1 MICNNKRKVVIMKKK
16 LILLLSSMLIITI
29 SSVLITF
36 LVNKE
41 EENQESYTI
50 VTSFYPMYVLAK
62 NIIGDVEGI
71 NLVNLTDYQSG
82 CLHDYQLTTA
92 DMKRLENAD
101 LFIMNGGGME
111 NFIEEIVESYPELQV
126 INASE
131 GIQFL
136 ASEHDHDH
144 DHDHDHEEDI
154 HSEEVDSDG
163 HAPEGHAHEEEF
175 NAHVWLNMDYYRI
188 QIENVKNGLI
198 EYNQGHSDKFI
209 YNAKEYDNKIVELK
223 NKFQTTLGDISGNEV
238 VIFHDAFAYLA
249 EQLGLE
255 VVYTINMDNETSL
268 SAGEIAL
275 VVDEVKEHDIKV
287 LFTEEQYSTNI
298 AENIANETNAKVH
311 VIDSIVQGSFDEDGY
326 IDAMNYN
333 LEVLKAAFTGK

>member
-1 MICNNKRKVVIMKKK
+1 MKKK
-16 LILLLSSMLIITI
+16 LMLLLSAMLIISI
-29 SSVLITF
+29 GSGLITF
-36 LVNKE
+36 VVNKE
-41 EENQESYTI
+41 EENKEEYTI

-82 CLHDYQLTTA
+82 CLHDYQLTTT

-131 GIQFL
+131 GIEFL

-144 DHDHDHEEDI
+144 DHDGDEEDS
-154 HSEEVDSDG
+154 HSEDVHDG
-163 HAPEGHAHEEEF
+163 HDHEEEF

-198 EYNQGHSDKFI
+198 KYNEDNSEI
-209 YNAKEYDNKIVELK
+209 YTYNAKEYDNKIAGLK
-223 NKFQTTLGDISGNEV
+223 DNFIKTLGDVSGNEV

-249 EQLGLE
+249 KALGLE

-268 SAGEIAL
+268 SAGEIAM
-275 VVDEVKEHDIKV
+275 VVDEIKGHDIKV
-287 LFTEEQYSTNI
+287 LFTEEQYSTSI
-298 AENIANETNAKVH
+298 AENIANETGAKVYI
-311 VIDSIVQGSFDEDGY
+311 IDSIVQGSFDKDGY
-326 IDAMNYN
+326 INAMNYN
-333 LEVLKAAFTGK
+333 LEVIKEALISK

>member
-1 MICNNKRKVVIMKKK
+1 MKKK

-29 SSVLITF
+29 SSVLLTF

-41 EENQESYTI
+41 EENQEDYTI

-71 NLVNLTDYQSG
+71 NLVNLTDYQNG
-82 CLHDYQLTTA
+82 CLHDYQLTTS

-111 NFIEEIVESYPELQV
+111 SFIEEIVESYPELQV

-136 ASEHDHDH
+136 ASEHE
-144 DHDHDHEEDI
+144 HDHEANNYSY
-154 HSEEVDSDG
+154 SEEEDSDG
-163 HAPEGHAHEEEF
+163 HALEGNPPQGHSHEEEF

-198 EYNQGHSDKFI
+198 KYNENHSDKFI

-223 NKFQTTLGDISGNEV
+223 DKYQTTLGDISGNEIV
-238 VIFHDAFAYLA
+238 VFHDAFAYLA

-275 VVDEVKEHDIKV
+275 IVDEVKEHDIKV

-311 VIDSIVQGSFDEDGY
+311 VIDSIVQGSFDENGY

-333 LEVLKAAFTGK
+333 LEVLKEAFLTNQ

>member
-1 MICNNKRKVVIMKKK
+1 MKKK
-16 LILLLSSMLIITI
+16 IMLLLSSMLIIGI
-29 SSVLITF
+29 SSVLITL
-36 LVNKE
+36 LVNKKE
-41 EENQESYTI
+41 ETREDYTI

-62 NIIGDVEGI
+62 NIIGDVDGI

-131 GIQFL
+131 GIEFL
-136 ASEHDHDH
+136 ASEHNHDHDHDHDHNHDH
-144 DHDHDHEEDI
+144 DHDHDHEDDT
-154 HSEEVDSDG
+154 HDEEESD
-163 HAPEGHAHEEEF
+163 GHAHEEEF

-198 EYNQGHSDKFI
+198 KYNESHSDNFT

-223 NKFQTTLGDISGNEV
+223 NKFQATLGDISGNEV

-275 VVDEVKEHDIKV
+275 VVDEVKEHDIRV

-333 LEVLKAAFTGK
+333 LDVLKEVFVNQ